1 MNIEMVTED
10 NLEAVI
16 KVIGV
21 GGGGCNAVNRMISSK
36 LRNVEF
42 IVANTDAQV
51 LQNSKAD
58 RKIQLGEDLTKGL
71 GAGANPEVGE
81 KAAIEAKSEIM
92 DALRGADMVF
102 VTAGMGGG
110 TGTGAAPVIAE
121 CSMEVGAL
129 TVGIVTKPFN
139 FEGKQR
145 MDKAEVGI
153 SRLGKSTDALIVI
166 PNQNLLQ
173 MANKK
178 TTFRDAFNIA
188 DDILRQGVQG
198 ISEIITI
205 PGIINLDFADVQ
217 SIMKGAGNAIMGI
230 GIGRGDDKSLEAARA
245 AIQNPLLDGADMEG
259 ASGVLV
265 YASVGNDFSINEY
278 EEIVSMVTENC
289 DKDAN
294 IIAGMALDSSLTD
307 EVRVTVIATGY
318 HRKLDEKDNLES
330 NKEKRLFSNNETEE
344 EDNNRFPVRI
354 FESRNKK
361 ENEIFKTEKTNQN
374 KKNFEK
380 QKKEQNDDSLFSEKK
395 FISKNDFKID
405 YHKSEQGEKDDKEA
419 IQLEKKKAENDDDY
433 KSSYVSSLSSSLF
446 GGNSTSKKVVG
457 SDDYTYYYENELDI
471 PAYLRKKRKEF

>member
-1 MNIEMVTED
+1 MNIEMVTDD

-58 RKIQLGEDLTKGL
+58 RKIQLGEELTKGL

-92 DALRGADMVF
+92 DSLRGADMVF
-102 VTAGMGGG
+102 VTSGMGGG
-110 TGTGAAPVIAE
+110 TGTGAAPIIAE
-121 CSMEVGAL
+121 CAMEVGAL
-129 TVGIVTKPFN
+129 TVGIVTKPFM

-145 MDKAEVGI
+145 MGKADQGI
-153 SRLGKSTDALIVI
+153 NRLSKSTDALIVI

-173 MANKK
+173 LASKK
-178 TTFRDAFNIA
+178 TTFRDAFFLA

-198 ISEIITI
+198 ISEIITVS
-205 PGIINLDFADVQ
+205 GIINVDFADVR
-217 SIMKGAGNAIMGI
+217 SVMKGAGNAIMGI
-230 GIGRGDDKSLEAARA
+230 GIGRGDDKSIEAAKA
-245 AIQNPLLDGADMEG
+245 AIQNPLLDSNDMKG

-265 YASVGNDFSINEY
+265 YAMVGNDFSINEY
-278 EEIVSMVTENC
+278 EEIVSIVTEKC

-318 HRKLDEKDNLES
+318 ENSNINILDDDESEVVKVKDKETSENKNMFSVKIFEKDKVDDSNSNKVKQNFSYEEEELPEQKKNKKNKKEKATLFSDKEFITKNDLNIDFHHSEEEEEEKKEKEVEKEIETEYKSPFASSLFSS
-330 NKEKRLFSNNETEE
+330 NKE
-344 EDNNRFPVRI
+344 
-354 FESRNKK
+354 
-361 ENEIFKTEKTNQN
+361 EKN
-374 KKNFEK
+374 
-380 QKKEQNDDSLFSEKK
+380 
-395 FISKNDFKID
+395 NDFFED
-405 YHKSEQGEKDDKEA
+405 
-419 IQLEKKKAENDDDY
+419 
-433 KSSYVSSLSSSLF
+433 
-446 GGNSTSKKVVG
+446 
-457 SDDYTYYYENELDI
+457 ELDI
-471 PAYLRKKRKEF
+471 PAYLRKRKNG

>member
-1 MNIEMVTED
+1 MNIEMVTD
-10 NLEAVI
+10 NNLEAVI

-71 GAGANPEVGE
+71 GAGANPEIGE

-92 DALRGADMVF
+92 EVLRGADMVF
-102 VTAGMGGG
+102 VTSGMGGG
-110 TGTGAAPVIAE
+110 TGTGAAPIIAE

-129 TVGIVTKPFN
+129 TVGIVTKPFL

-145 MDKAEVGI
+145 MDKSEVGI
-153 SRLGKSTDALIVI
+153 NRLSKSTDALIVI

-173 MANKK
+173 LANKK
-178 TTFRDAFNIA
+178 TTFRDAFFIA
-188 DDILRQGVQG
+188 DDILRQAVQG

-205 PGIINLDFADVQ
+205 AGIINVDFADVK

-230 GIGRGDDKSLEAARA
+230 GIGRGDDKALEAAKA
-245 AIQNPLLDGADMEG
+245 AVQNPLLDSNDMEG

-265 YASVGNDFSINEY
+265 YAMVGNDFSINEY
-278 EEIVSMVTENC
+278 EDIVKMVTEKC
-289 DKDAN
+289 DNDAN

-318 HRKLDEKDNLES
+318 QKTYQNQAIEETKKQKIQSSQENSKNNDG
-330 NKEKRLFSNNETEE
+330 FSIRIF
-344 EDNNRFPVRI
+344 DNND
-354 FESRNKK
+354 KD
-361 ENEIFKTEKTNQN
+361 
-374 KKNFEK
+374 KNDKSHFEK
-380 QKKEQNDDSLFSEKK
+380 KKKANSSLFSDNEYVSKSDINIDFHQSESEKK
-395 FISKNDFKID
+395 
-405 YHKSEQGEKDDKEA
+405 EKDAVNE
-419 IQLEKKKAENDDDY
+419 EY
-433 KSSYVSSLSSSLF
+433 KSPFSSSLF
-446 GGNSTSKKVVG
+446 GNKKVVN
-457 SDDYTYYYENELDI
+457 SDINESDETDFYENELDI
-471 PAYLRKKRKEF
+471 PAYLRKKRNNS

>member
-21 GGGGCNAVNRMISSK
+21 GGGGCNAINRMISSK

-58 RKIQLGEDLTKGL
+58 KKIQLGEDLTKGL
-71 GAGANPEVGE
+71 GAGANPEIGE

-92 DALRGADMVF
+92 ESLRGADMVF
-102 VTAGMGGG
+102 VTSGMGGG
-110 TGTGAAPVIAE
+110 TGTGAAPIIAE

-129 TVGIVTKPFN
+129 TVGIVTKPFT

-153 SRLGKSTDALIVI
+153 NRLSKSTDALIVI

-173 MANKK
+173 LANKK
-178 TTFRDAFNIA
+178 TTFRDAFFIA
-188 DDILRQGVQG
+188 DDILRQAVQG

-205 PGIINLDFADVQ
+205 PGIINVDFADVK

-230 GIGRGDDKSLEAARA
+230 GIGRGDDKAVEAAKA
-245 AIQNPLLDGADMEG
+245 AVQNPLLDSNDMEG

-265 YASVGNDFSINEY
+265 YAMVGNDFSINEY
-278 EEIVSMVTENC
+278 EEIVQLVTDRC
-289 DKDAN
+289 DNDAN

-318 HRKLDEKDNLES
+318 HKMTQNNTEKEYQNHNIEKN
-330 NKEKRLFSNNETEE
+330 NKFNKKSDGFS
-344 EDNNRFPVRI
+344 VRI
-354 FESRNKK
+354 FD
-361 ENEIFKTEKTNQN
+361 
-374 KKNFEK
+374 
-380 QKKEQNDDSLFSEKK
+380 NDDKINKREENNERSKKTGSVLFSDNDYV
-395 FISKNDFKID
+395 SKSDLNIDF
-405 YHKSEQGEKDDKEA
+405 HKSESENLKKETVK
-419 IQLEKKKAENDDDY
+419 EEY
-433 KSSYVSSLSSSLF
+433 KSPFSSSLF
-446 GGNSTSKKVVG
+446 GNKKVVNSDLTD
-457 SDDYTYYYENELDI
+457 SDDIDFFENELDI
-471 PAYLRKKRKEF
+471 PAYLRKKRNES